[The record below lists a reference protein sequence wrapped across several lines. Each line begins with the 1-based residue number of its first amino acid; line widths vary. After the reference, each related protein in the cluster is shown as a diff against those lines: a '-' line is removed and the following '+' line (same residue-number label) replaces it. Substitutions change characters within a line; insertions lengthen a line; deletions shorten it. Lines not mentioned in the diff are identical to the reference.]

1 MGLMLA
7 QMKVGFVILGLTL
20 LSGYADSRGFFHAAK
35 IWQGQHVLWLEV
47 AKSGLGFGCGILLYW
62 VVLKYLNEVR
72 IATPEIQTL
81 IWFGV
86 TIVGVAL
93 LSGKFVQWRSI
104 DQGVAVAV
112 LLGIGWLFVRV
123 RG

>member
-1 MGLMLA
+1 MGLMLT
-7 QMKVGFVILGLTL
+7 QVKVGFIILGLTL
-20 LSGYADSRGFFHAAK
+20 LSGYADSRGFLHAAK
-35 IWQGQHVLWLEV
+35 IWQGQQVLWSEV

-72 IATPEIQTL
+72 VVAPEIQTL
-81 IWFGV
+81 VWFGV

-123 RG
+123 SG